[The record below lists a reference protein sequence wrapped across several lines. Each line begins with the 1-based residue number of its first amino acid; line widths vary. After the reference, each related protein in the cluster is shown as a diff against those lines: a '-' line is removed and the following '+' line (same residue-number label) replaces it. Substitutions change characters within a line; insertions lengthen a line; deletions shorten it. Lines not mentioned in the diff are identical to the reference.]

1 MISNRKLSILLLIPA
16 SVGISFGGL
25 IMRNI
30 NYADAWQ
37 IAFYKTLAFI
47 FFITLILFN
56 KYRFSIVS
64 KIKIIG
70 FPGVTGLL
78 RLCLMF
84 FQR

>member
-1 MISNRKLSILLLIPA
+1 MMSNRKLSILLLITG

-37 IAFYKTLAFI
+37 IAFYRALSFI
-47 FFITLILFN
+47 FLITLILFN

-64 KIKIIG
+64 KIKILG
-70 FPGVTGLL
+70 FLV
-78 RLCLMF
+78 
-84 FQR
+84 